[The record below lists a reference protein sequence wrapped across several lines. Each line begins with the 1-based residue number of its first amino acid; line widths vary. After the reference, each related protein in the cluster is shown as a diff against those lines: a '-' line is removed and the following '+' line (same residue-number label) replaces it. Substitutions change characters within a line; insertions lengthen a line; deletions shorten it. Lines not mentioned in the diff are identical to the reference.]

1 MKGAFT
7 LIRTFQQHSLRHTR
21 LLDGLWD
28 FITDPGNVGI
38 TEQWHAKFPTDS
50 RKLVV
55 PSCWNNELGYYD
67 YIGAAWYRT
76 YFNTAQEA
84 NIRLCFEGILHH
96 ADVYVDGHHLGYHFG
111 GYTQFSKIIPHLAKG
126 KHELIIRVDSTL
138 DWQTLPTDIADWYSY
153 GGIIRSVELQELP
166 DVYIESLK
174 IDYQLEGDMADIQLE
189 VKLNSLSSVDSQII
203 VSASTEGLVF
213 SESPVHIAAGESSQ
227 LSLRGSL
234 ENIRKWDVGQP
245 ELYTF
250 TVQAGEDDLIDRT
263 GFRTIEVSNGQILLN
278 GKALYL
284 QGVNRHEEHPEWGFA
299 FPPKLM
305 LKDLDILTDM
315 GCNIVRGS
323 HYPQSQFWIDL
334 LDEHGLLLW
343 SEIPMWGCFMSKET
357 LASPLFAERGLQML
371 DEMISRDYHHPSIIF
386 WGAHNEIDTRTDEAL
401 TLTKKFVS
409 KIRSMDTSR
418 LVTYATMHPEED
430 IVLSYFDVIGINKY
444 YGWYQGN
451 VNGFRDMLQQY
462 YRNAESQ
469 GASDKPVIMS
479 EFGAAGI
486 FGDAGWEPRLFSE
499 DYQADVVQQALQIFR
514 EDPRIVG
521 TLIWHFADIRVD
533 VRSDRPYFRDR
544 ARSFNNKGL
553 LNEYRKPKLAYR
565 LVKEIYRSKR

>member
-1 MKGAFT
+1 M
-7 LIRTFQQHSLRHTR
+7 IRTFQQHQLRRTR

-28 FITDPGNVGI
+28 FATDPNNVGL
-38 TEQWHAKFPTDS
+38 TEQWHTQFPSAS

-55 PSCWNNELGYYD
+55 PSCWNNELGLYE

-76 YFNTAQEA
+76 YFDTTQET
-84 NIRLCFEGILHH
+84 NLRLCFEGILHQ
-96 ADVYVDGHHLGYHFG
+96 ADVYVDGQHIGNHFG
-111 GYTQFSKIIPHLAKG
+111 GYTQFSLILPHLAQG
-126 KHELIIRVDSTL
+126 KHELIIRVNSTL

-166 DVYIESLK
+166 DVYIDSLQ
-174 IDYQLEGDMADIQLE
+174 IDYTLSGDIAEVQLQVQLQ
-189 VKLNSLSSVDSQII
+189 SLSLSDQPLV
-203 VSASTEGLVF
+203 VNAATEGQTF
-213 SESPVHIAAGESSQ
+213 SEATIQIAAGQSYQ
-227 LSLRGSL
+227 LSLHGTIANFR
-234 ENIRKWDVGQP
+234 RWDVGHP

-250 TVQAGEDDLIDRT
+250 TIRAGEDDLTDRT
-263 GFRTIEVSNGQILLN
+263 GFRTVEVSSGQILLN
-278 GKALYL
+278 GSPLYL

-305 LKDLDILTDM
+305 LKDLAILQDM

-334 LDEHGLLLW
+334 LDEHGMLLW
-343 SEIPMWGCFMSKET
+343 SEIPMWGCFMSTET
-357 LASPLFAERGLQML
+357 LASPLFTERGVHML
-371 DEMISRDYHHPSIIF
+371 GEMISRDYHHPSIIF
-386 WGAHNEIDTRTDEAL
+386 WGAHNEIDTRTQEAL
-401 TLTKKFVS
+401 ELTKTFVN
-409 KIRSMDTSR
+409 KIRSMDASR
-418 LVTYATMHPEED
+418 LVTYATMHPQED

-444 YGWYQGN
+444 YGWYEGS
-451 VNGFRDMLQQY
+451 VDGFRDMLQDY
-462 YRNAESQ
+462 YKNAESQ
-469 GASDKPVIMS
+469 GAAGKPVIMS

-514 EDPRIVG
+514 ADPRIVG

-565 LVKEIYRSKR
+565 LVKEIYRSER

>member
-1 MKGAFT
+1 M
-7 LIRTFQQHSLRHTR
+7 IRTFRQHILRKTR

-28 FITDPGNVGI
+28 FVTDPGNVGQ
-38 TEQWHAKFPTDS
+38 TEAWYNNYPSGS

-55 PSCWNNELGYYD
+55 PSCWNNELGLFD

-76 YFNTAQEA
+76 YFDITQESS
-84 NIRLCFEGILHH
+84 IRLVFEGILHH
-96 ADVYVDGHHLGYHFG
+96 ADIYVDGQHVGSHFG
-111 GYTQFSKIIPHLAKG
+111 GYTQFSLVLPHLAQG
-126 KHELIIRVDSTL
+126 RHELIVRADSTL
-138 DWQTLPTDIADWYSY
+138 DWQTLPTDVADWYSY

-174 IDYQLEGDMADIQLE
+174 MDYQLTNDQADISLQVQLQ
-189 VKLNSLSSVDSQII
+189 SLSSEDSEI
-203 VSASTEGLVF
+203 VVNASTEGLAF
-213 SESPVHIAAGESSQ
+213 PAAIVS
-227 LSLRGSL
+227 LSAGQSAQVTLRGSL
-234 ENIRKWDVGQP
+234 DNVRKWDVGRP
-245 ELYTF
+245 ELYLF
-250 TVQAGEDDLIDRT
+250 TVQAGEDDYIDRT
-263 GFRTIEVSNGQILLN
+263 GFRTVEVSDGQILLN
-278 GKALYL
+278 GKKLYL

-305 LKDLDILTDM
+305 LKDLAILQDL

-334 LDEHGLLLW
+334 LDEHGMLLW
-343 SEIPMWGCFMSKET
+343 SEIPMWGCFMSTET
-357 LASPLFAERGLQML
+357 LASPLFAERGVRML
-371 DEMISRDYHHPSIIF
+371 DEMITRDYHHPSIIF
-386 WGAHNEIDTRTDEAL
+386 WGAHNEIDTRTQEAL
-401 TLTKKFVS
+401 ELTKKFVG
-409 KIRSMDTSR
+409 KIRSMDQSR

-444 YGWYQGN
+444 YGWYQGS
-451 VNGFRDMLQQY
+451 VDGFRDMLQSY
-462 YRNAESQ
+462 YRNAEAQ
-469 GASDKPVIMS
+469 GAGGKPLIMS

-486 FGDAGWEPRLFSE
+486 FGDTGWEPRLFSE
-499 DYQADVVQQALQIFR
+499 DYQADVVQQALEIFR
-514 EDPRIVG
+514 EDSRIVG

-565 LVKEIYRSKR
+565 LVKEIYRRDQ

>member
-1 MKGAFT
+1 M
-7 LIRTFQQHSLRHTR
+7 IRTFRQHILRQTR

-28 FITDPGNVGI
+28 FVTDPGNVGQ
-38 TEQWHAKFPTDS
+38 TEEWHKNYPSGS

-55 PSCWNNELGYYD
+55 PSCWNNELGLFE
-67 YIGAAWYRT
+67 YIGSAWYRT
-76 YFNTAQEA
+76 YFDTAKES
-84 NIRLCFEGILHH
+84 NIRLVFEGILHH
-96 ADVYVDGHHLGYHFG
+96 ADVYVDGRHVGYHFG
-111 GYTQFSKIIPHLAKG
+111 GYTQFSALLPHLAQG
-126 KHELIIRVDSTL
+126 HHELIVRVDSTL
-138 DWQTLPTDIADWYSY
+138 DWQTLPTDVVDWYSY

-166 DVYIESLK
+166 DVYIDSLK
-174 IDYQLEGDMADIQLE
+174 IDYELTDDQADISLE
-189 VKLNSLSSVDSQII
+189 VQVKSLSRNDSEI
-203 VSASTEGLVF
+203 VVNASTEGLVF
-213 SESPVHIAAGESSQ
+213 PASTVQ
-227 LSLRGSL
+227 LSAGQSAQLTLRGSL
-234 ENIRKWDVGQP
+234 AHIRKWDVGHP

-263 GFRTIEVSNGQILLN
+263 GFRTVEVDNGQIMLN
-278 GKALYL
+278 GKKLYL

-305 LKDLDILTDM
+305 LKDLAILKDM

-334 LDEHGLLLW
+334 LDEHGMLLW
-343 SEIPMWGCFMSKET
+343 SEIPMWGCFMSTET
-357 LASPLFAERGLQML
+357 LASPLFAERGVRML
-371 DEMISRDYHHPSIIF
+371 EEMITRDYHHPSIIF
-386 WGAHNEIDTRTDEAL
+386 WGAHNEIDTRTVEAL
-401 TLTKKFVS
+401 ELTKKFVGC
-409 KIRSMDTSR
+409 IRSLDDSR

-451 VNGFRDMLQQY
+451 VDGFRDMLQNY
-462 YRNAESQ
+462 YRNAEAQ
-469 GASDKPVIMS
+469 GAGGKPLVMS

-499 DYQADVVQQALQIFR
+499 DYQAEVVQQALKIFR

-521 TLIWHFADIRVD
+521 TLIWHFADIRVE

-565 LVKEIYRSKR
+565 LVKEIYRSER

>member
-1 MKGAFT
+1 M
-7 LIRTFQQHSLRHTR
+7 IRTFHQHHLRHTR

-28 FITDPGNVGI
+28 FVTDPGQIGL
-38 TEQWHAKFPTDS
+38 TEQWYTQFPAQS
-50 RKLVV
+50 QKLVV
-55 PSCWNNELGYYD
+55 PSCWNNELGLYE

-76 YFNTAQEA
+76 YFDTTQEA
-84 NIRLCFEGILHH
+84 NLRFIFEGILHH
-96 ADVYVDGHHLGYHFG
+96 ADVYVDGQHLGYHFG
-111 GYTQFSKIIPHLAKG
+111 GYTQFALVLPHLAQG

-138 DWQTLPTDIADWYSY
+138 DWQTLPTDVADWYSY

-166 DVYIESLK
+166 DVYIDSLK
-174 IDYQLEGDMADIQLE
+174 IDYTLSGHTADVELHVQ
-189 VKLNSLSSVDSQII
+189 LNSLSCADQEIEIDV
-203 VSASTEGLVF
+203 STEAAIF
-213 SESPVHIAAGESSQ
+213 STATVQIRAGQSSK
-227 LSLRGSL
+227 LTLRGSL
-234 ENIRKWDVGQP
+234 ANVRIWDVGQP

-250 TVQAGEDDLIDRT
+250 AIRAGEDDLIDRT
-263 GFRTIEVSNGQILLN
+263 GFRTLEVSNGQILLN
-278 GKALYL
+278 GKTLYL

-305 LKDLDILTDM
+305 LKDLAILQDM

-334 LDEHGLLLW
+334 LDEHGMLLW
-343 SEIPMWGCFMSKET
+343 SEIPMWGCFMSTET
-357 LASPLFAERGLQML
+357 LASPIFTDRGVHML
-371 DEMISRDYHHPSIIF
+371 GEMISRDYHHPSIIF
-386 WGAHNEIDTRTDEAL
+386 WGAHNEIDTRTNEAL
-401 TLTKKFVS
+401 ELTKKFVS
-409 KIRSMDTSR
+409 QIRSMDDSR
-418 LVTYATMHPEED
+418 LVTYATMHPVED

-444 YGWYQGN
+444 YGWYEGS
-451 VNGFRDMLQQY
+451 VDGFRDMLQAY

-469 GASDKPVIMS
+469 GAGDKPVIMS

-499 DYQADVVQQALQIFR
+499 DYQADVVQQALKIFR
-514 EDPRIVG
+514 ADPRIVG

-565 LVKEIYRSKR
+565 LVKEIYRSER